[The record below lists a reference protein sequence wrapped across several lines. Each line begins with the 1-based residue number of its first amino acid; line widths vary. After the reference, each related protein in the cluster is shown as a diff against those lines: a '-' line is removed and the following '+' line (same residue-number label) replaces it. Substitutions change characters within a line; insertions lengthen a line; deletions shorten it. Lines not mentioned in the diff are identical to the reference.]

1 VGAQHPHQVTG
12 EPWGHADLAGEGGR
26 VDRLAGVDLTLKP
39 GIRDPLPR
47 RPRIGRPSCSA
58 VGTVAASWSAGLD
71 RLALPV
77 GLAAAAAVGWR
88 LRFRVSRDTRAWRDG
103 ARGKG
108 LSPACSAAWVAAATG
123 VFHDV
128 AVPGSDANTGA
139 VGYSK

>member
-1 VGAQHPHQVTG
+1 M
-12 EPWGHADLAGEGGR
+12 
-26 VDRLAGVDLTLKP
+26 
-39 GIRDPLPR
+39 
-47 RPRIGRPSCSA
+47 
-58 VGTVAASWSAGLD
+58 AASWSAGLD

-88 LRFRVSRDTRAWRDG
+88 LRFRVSRDTRAWRDS
-103 ARGKG
+103 G

-139 VGYSK
+139 VAYSKWRNSFFRDLLRSAWQGRR